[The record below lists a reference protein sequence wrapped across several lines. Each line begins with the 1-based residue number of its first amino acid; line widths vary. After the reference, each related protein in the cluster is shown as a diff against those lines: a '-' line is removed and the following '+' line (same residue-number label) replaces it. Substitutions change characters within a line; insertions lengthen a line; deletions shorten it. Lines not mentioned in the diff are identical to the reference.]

1 MDNVVGKMLEGRY
14 LIENL
19 IGVGGMA
26 NVYHGFDTAENRP
39 VAGGSAT
46 SPRPSI
52 PWTIPT
58 L

>member
-19 IGVGGMA
+19 IGVGG
-26 NVYHGFDTAENRP
+26 NGQRL
-39 VAGGSAT
+39 
-46 SPRPSI
+46 PR
-52 PWTIPT
+52 